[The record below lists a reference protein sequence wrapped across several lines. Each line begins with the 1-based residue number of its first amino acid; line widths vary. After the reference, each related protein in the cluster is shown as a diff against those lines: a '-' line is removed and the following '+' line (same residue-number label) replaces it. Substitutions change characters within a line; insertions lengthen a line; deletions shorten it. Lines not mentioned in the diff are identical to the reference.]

1 MTTATPTHHPTKLEL
16 ANEIK
21 ALVDQYRGRDLPY
34 WDRDPRRYST
44 RFLIAMRER
53 MQKACELKS
62 AGDTY
67 KALLYFTGST
77 ILLEDGQP

>member
-1 MTTATPTHHPTKLEL
+1 MTTATPHLTKLEL
-16 ANEIK
+16 ADEIK

-44 RFLIAMRER
+44 GYLVRRRDE
-53 MQKACELKS
+53 MQKAVELKRM
-62 AGDTY
+62 GETY

-77 ILLEDGQP
+77 ILLEGENHA